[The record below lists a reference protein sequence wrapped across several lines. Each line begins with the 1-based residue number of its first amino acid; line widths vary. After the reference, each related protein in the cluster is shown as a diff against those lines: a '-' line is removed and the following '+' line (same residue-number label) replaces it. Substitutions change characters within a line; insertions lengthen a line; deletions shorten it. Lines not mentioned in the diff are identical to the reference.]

1 MLPRAAKAR
10 QAEPRINADPVS
22 NSRSSGATTHPAREL
37 LRASWWL
44 VSGRDPSRH
53 PGSSPWISQYP
64 GRSLGPHP
72 KPTIH
77 SLSCAVLD
85 DGIIRVLIPM
95 ASRCLLVFSTCS
107 CFPTCFPTVFFY
119 FLPTRE
125 ALLSKTTTSS
135 ESQDESRRGARLHRL
150 CRREAR
156 SHLPRR
162 ITTRGDCP

>member
-22 NSRSSGATTHPAREL
+22 NSRSSGATSHPAREL

-44 VSGRDPSRH
+44 VSGRAPSRH
-53 PGSSPWISQYP
+53 PGSPPPLVSQYP

-72 KPTIH
+72 KQTIH

-85 DGIIRVLIPM
+85 DGIIRVLIPI

-107 CFPTCFPTVFFY
+107 CFPTVFY
-119 FLPTRE
+119 FLHTRE

-156 SHLPRR
+156 THLPRR